1 MSQRYPGKLILT
13 RNSSGN
19 LEDFPLSAPT
29 FFSPGVR
36 WMLRMVLHWICL
48 METNLMMSA
57 MISAVEKQWLMF
69 ASAPVLSDPD

>member
-1 MSQRYPGKLILT
+1 
-13 RNSSGN
+13 
-19 LEDFPLSAPT
+19 
-29 FFSPGVR
+29 
-36 WMLRMVLHWICL
+36 